1 MPRESAGHRSGR
13 VRPASGGCPCLLR
26 HEQDAAAVGSLL
38 AAGAG
43 VDVPDE
49 QGNTPLW
56 QAVFTYRGDG
66 EVLSLL
72 VGAGADPDMH
82 NLHGV
87 SPRRLAG
94 RRIGSDVAVHSGIV
108 RSRRADSEGH
118 AALAG
123 CGS

>member
-1 MPRESAGHRSGR
+1 MTDEVQGPGR
-13 VRPASGGCPCLLR
+13 VDRQGWTPLHFAAD
-26 HEQDAAAVGSLL
+26 EQDAAAVGSLL
-38 AAGAG
+38 AAGAE
-43 VDVPDE
+43 VDAPDE

-72 VGAGADPDMH
+72 VGAGADPDRD

-94 RRIGSDVAVHSGIV
+94 WRIGSDAAVHLGDHPV
-108 RSRRADSEGH
+108 P
-118 AALAG
+118 
-123 CGS
+123 